1 VYDNKTIQRT
11 VIMMGGRTQQV
22 DDIPCGNTV
31 GLVGIDKFLVKSGTI
46 TDDDKAHNIKSMKF
60 SVSPVV
66 RVAVSCKNPADLP
79 KLVEGLKRLSK
90 SDPVCQISMAESGEQ
105 IVAGAGELHM
115 EICLNDLQDDFC
127 KGIKLIITPPVVSFR
142 ETITQKTDRVCL
154 SKSPNKHNRIFM
166 TAEPLEDG
174 LSEQI
179 DLGKYG
185 PRMDP
190 KVQSRALAD
199 TYGWDPNDGKKIWC
213 FGPETTGPNVLVD
226 QTKGV
231 AYMLEIKDSCVA
243 AFQWASREGV
253 LCDENMR
260 GIKFCIQDVTL
271 HADNIHRGGGQIIPT
286 CRRVLYACE
295 LTGQPSLMEPVFL
308 VEIQTTEGAMGGIYG
323 VLNKRRG
330 HVFEENQRPGTP
342 IYNMKAYLP
351 VLDSFGFTADLR
363 GATGGQA
370 FPQCV
375 FSHWQTMSGPAT
387 EEGTKAF
394 TVAREVRLRKGLK
407 ESPPDL
413 DDYFDKL

>member
-1 VYDNKTIQRT
+1 LGANYVPGEDTDVYDNKTIQRT

-46 TDDDKAHNIKSMKF
+46 TDDEKAHNIKSMKF

-115 EICLNDLQDDFC
+115 EICLNDLADDYC

-142 ETITQKTDRVCL
+142 ETITAPTDRVCL

-166 TAEPLEDG
+166 TASPLEDG
-174 LSEQI
+174 LANAI
-179 DLGKYG
+179 DQGKFG
-185 PRMDP
+185 PRADP
-190 KVQSRALAD
+190 KVQSRALSEQ
-199 TYGWDPNDGKKIWC
+199 YGWDPNDGKKIWC
-213 FGPETTGPNVLVD
+213 FGPETTGPNVLID
-226 QTKGV
+226 QTKGTQ
-231 AYMLEIKDSCVA
+231 YMNEIKDSCVA
-243 AFQWASREGV
+243 AFQWATREGV
-253 LCDENMR
+253 LCEENMR
-260 GIKFCIQDVTL
+260 GIKFGIQDVTL

-308 VEIQTTEGAMGGIYG
+308 VEIQTVESAMGGIYG

-330 HVFEENQRPGTP
+330 HVFEEQQPP
-342 IYNMKAYLP
+342 E
-351 VLDSFGFTADLR
+351 
-363 GATGGQA
+363 
-370 FPQCV
+370 PQ
-375 FSHWQTMSGPAT
+375 STT
-387 EEGTKAF
+387 
-394 TVAREVRLRKGLK
+394 
-407 ESPPDL
+407 
-413 DDYFDKL
+413 